1 VVEKPSFTSY
11 LAMWR
16 SPVGNLAAGAPRKG
30 VLGFSA
36 ACFCVA
42 LLLAPE
48 DARAGRT
55 LHGLP
60 QRPEDL
66 LHASVR
72 DGTDLDLIQEL
83 IDIGTDVND
92 GGYEDG
98 ARSPLMWACFKGKTH
113 IAKMLLEGGAKVD
126 TQDSYGSTAFSFAVN
141 ARKGTNPDGDP
152 LDPRNDKPAAYYLTQ
167 LLLKHGADPNLSDEE
182 GKNSPPLHFAMSAG
196 QYDMAIL
203 LIEGGANPNFGLH
216 NKLYGQVGGV
226 YGPGSTAVHMAIGE
240 GQLDVIESMLAHG
253 ADLELRNEMG
263 ELPVDRVP
271 DNSKKAQILEMVATA
286 EKVAAEKKAK
296 NDL

>member
-1 VVEKPSFTSY
+1 
-11 LAMWR
+11 MWPPNR
-16 SPVGNLAAGAPRKG
+16 A
-30 VLGFSA
+30 LGYSA
-36 ACFCVA
+36 ACFCMA
-42 LLLAPE
+42 LLLAPHE
-48 DARAGRT
+48 TRAGRT

-113 IAKMLLEGGAKVD
+113 IAKMLLEGGAKVN

-141 ARKGTNPDGDP
+141 ARKGTNPDGEA
-152 LDPRNDKPAAYYLTQ
+152 LDPRKDKPAAYYLTE
-167 LLLKHGADPNLSDEE
+167 LLLKHGADPNLADKD
-182 GKNSPPLHFAMSAG
+182 GKNSPPLHFALSAG

-216 NKLYGQVGGV
+216 NKLYGQIGGV
-226 YGPGSTAVHMAIGE
+226 YGTGSTAVHMAVGE
-240 GQLDVIESMLAHG
+240 GQLDVIQSMLAHG
-253 ADLELRNEMG
+253 ADLELRNEAG
-263 ELPVDRVP
+263 ELPVDRIP
-271 DNSKKAQILEMVATA
+271 PGNKKAQILEMLGKAV
-286 EKVAAEKKAK
+286 EKEAAEKKGK
-296 NDL
+296 DDL